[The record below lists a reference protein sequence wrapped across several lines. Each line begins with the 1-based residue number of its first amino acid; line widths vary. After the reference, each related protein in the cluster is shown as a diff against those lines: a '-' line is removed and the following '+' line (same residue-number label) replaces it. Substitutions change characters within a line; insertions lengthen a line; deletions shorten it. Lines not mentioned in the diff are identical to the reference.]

1 MYLMKSSRKVLKLNE
16 AYLLLVKKFL
26 SFACFM
32 FQYGRA
38 PIHWASSRGNT
49 DIMELLIAARCD
61 IEARDKVRNMTTY
74 STNH

>member
-1 MYLMKSSRKVLKLNE
+1 MYLMKSPRKFLKLNE
-16 AYLLLVKKFL
+16 AYLLLINKVCL
-26 SFACFM
+26 C

-61 IEARDKVRNMTTY
+61 IEARDKVHYHYNQF
-74 STNH
+74 NDNE